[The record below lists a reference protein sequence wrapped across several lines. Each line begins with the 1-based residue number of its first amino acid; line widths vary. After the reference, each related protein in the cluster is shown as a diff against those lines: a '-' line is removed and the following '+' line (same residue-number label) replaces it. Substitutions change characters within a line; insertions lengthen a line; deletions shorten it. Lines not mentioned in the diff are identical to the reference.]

1 MNRKKW
7 EKWVAVL
14 SCFAVAWGSP
24 SVAVWAAESET
35 QEEQGMLNRAEKIA
49 SETWKNIVD
58 YKEWFCTVI
67 RMEMQL
73 MWTPVMEP
81 YLVYIASGSSR
92 SDAETEAALL
102 PQPAPGSTLLSGH
115 RTKFAWNNNGRKV
128 FRIKDVD
135 SGVVVCE
142 KNVANQKEISIVP
155 KDAGMQQGHTY
166 LWELDGDGVA
176 IRRQMRLID
185 TALETEVLKQLPEL
199 NVAET
204 YEDVDR
210 TMLQAAY
217 LVSLSD
223 KSNGQVDLHWLAVEM
238 MLQPEMDYL
247 SDATSVKLREILLN
261 ACVDHLDKRLRQAV
275 R

>member
-1 MNRKKW
+1 
-7 EKWVAVL
+7 
-14 SCFAVAWGSP
+14 
-24 SVAVWAAESET
+24 
-35 QEEQGMLNRAEKIA
+35 
-49 SETWKNIVD
+49 
-58 YKEWFCTVI
+58 
-67 RMEMQL
+67 MQL
-73 MWTPVMEP
+73 IGTPLMEP

-92 SDAETEAALL
+92 SGAETEAALL
-102 PQPAPGSTLLSGH
+102 PQPAPGSTLLSSH
-115 RTKFAWNNNGRKV
+115 RTRFAWNNKGRKV

-135 SGVVVCE
+135 SGAVVCE
-142 KNVANQKEISIVP
+142 QNVVNQNELSIVP
-155 KDAGMQQGHTY
+155 KDAGMKQGHIY

-185 TALETEVLKQLPEL
+185 IALEAEVLKQLPEL
-199 NVAET
+199 NLAET

-210 TMLQAAY
+210 QMLQAAY

-238 MLQPEMDYL
+238 MLRPEMNHL